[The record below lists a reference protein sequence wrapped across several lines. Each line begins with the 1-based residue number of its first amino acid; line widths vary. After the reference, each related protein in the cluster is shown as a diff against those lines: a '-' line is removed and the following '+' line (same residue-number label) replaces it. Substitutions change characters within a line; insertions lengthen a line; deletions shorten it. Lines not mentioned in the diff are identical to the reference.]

1 MITVSILGLDPY
13 VVRGISKDVTPKLA
27 DIYETS
33 KDKIN
38 FYCPEC
44 LYIHDGVEQN
54 TWNILVKVEAPMKV
68 KVMEKEACK
77 ILHQFLKDA
86 CINMEIIFNYYSQDN
101 YYEFINNEHPRFM
114 TEENLVYEEDYD
126 DECQD
131 EDEEGTI
138 EHYLGNVFEGFKDKI
153 NGKGK

>member
-68 KVMEKEACK
+68 KVRKK
-77 ILHQFLKDA
+77 KHVKFFT
-86 CINMEIIFNYYSQDN
+86 NF
-101 YYEFINNEHPRFM
+101 
-114 TEENLVYEEDYD
+114 
-126 DECQD
+126 
-131 EDEEGTI
+131 
-138 EHYLGNVFEGFKDKI
+138 
-153 NGKGK
+153 